1 MTVAAS
7 WLLVVPAL
15 VLSSARAGAPP
26 EKVQLTM
33 ATLHA
38 AVLTTSR
45 AAGDSTDSP
54 FLMIAINGPRG
65 GSTTMVPDG
74 PKSIRQDEA
83 IGARPLTEL
92 NLASGDSVQLLVSV
106 LENAGA
112 QVSGAHWLGSASLLI
127 TNEEGAIFW
136 RRLEC
141 VASCRV
147 LNAPASTA
155 LPATAAQPLAGVVE
169 LSGSGGTY
177 HLALRAAR
185 TQ

>member
-54 FLMIAINGPRG
+54 FLMIAINGPHG
-65 GSTTMVPDG
+65 GSTTMVVNGRVVNKPSDL
-74 PKSIRQDEA
+74 A
-83 IGARPLTEL
+83 GARPVSD
-92 NLASGDSVQLLVSV
+92 ALLV
-106 LENAGA
+106 
-112 QVSGAHWLGSASLLI
+112 
-127 TNEEGAIFW
+127 T
-136 RRLEC
+136 
-141 VASCRV
+141 
-147 LNAPASTA
+147 
-155 LPATAAQPLAGVVE
+155 
-169 LSGSGGTY
+169 
-177 HLALRAAR
+177 LR
-185 TQ
+185 